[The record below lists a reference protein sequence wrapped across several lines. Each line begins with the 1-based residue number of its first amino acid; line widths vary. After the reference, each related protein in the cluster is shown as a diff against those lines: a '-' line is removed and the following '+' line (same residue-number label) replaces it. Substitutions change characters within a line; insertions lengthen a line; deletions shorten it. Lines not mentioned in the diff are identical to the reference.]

1 MTRISFDLAGDRNG
15 ISRHIEDFVL
25 VEIQH
30 ERRKLEFIYTECV
43 IGEIVLSERD
53 SDIIV
58 SVLFPLGKGKLPC
71 N

>member
-1 MTRISFDLAGDRNG
+1 MSRIGLDLAGDRDG
-15 ISRHIEDFVL
+15 ISGHIEDFVL
-25 VEIQH
+25 IEIQH
-30 ERRKLEFIYTECV
+30 EGWKLEFIHPECV